1 MFGTDL
7 TRSTSGSSAASTRRD
22 DPSARLRESRTDLV
36 APTLQE
42 KARIFDLPSLV
53 SATRAPHDAP
63 NTAKL
68 GSETLNAISWASEGR
83 THLAAGTATVAMR
96 NRGRKDEMAHIEKRK
111 RYGKITYRA
120 RYSDPDGRERS
131 RVFARKGDAEKYLS
145 TIEVSKIR
153 GEWIDQ
159 ALGKTTFGDY
169 ATDWFAT
176 KSAAASTMANV
187 KGRLNKWA
195 RPFFG
200 DMPLARVQPT
210 HARAFKA
217 DLLGQ
222 ELAPSTVKAILL
234 TTGQV
239 FAQAVDDGLIV
250 RSPFAKV
257 PMPEDREHEEQ
268 HFLTVEQVELVAQAV
283 DDRYRAAIYLAAFGG
298 LRAGELWALELDRV
312 NVLAGTVE
320 VVASASEAGGWH
332 AGPTKTGKRRTI
344 VVPRF
349 LAVLLGQ
356 HIGRYPSSQY
366 VFTAAEGGPVHHRN
380 FRRRHF
386 VPAVARAELDGV
398 RFHDLRHT
406 AASLLIAAGRSLQ
419 EVKDQLGHSS
429 IRVTSDRYAHLY
441 PEARIAMAD
450 ALDTL
455 YREAVT
461 APARPRNEIASLP
474 DPNQGRR

>member
-1 MFGTDL
+1 
-7 TRSTSGSSAASTRRD
+7 
-22 DPSARLRESRTDLV
+22 
-36 APTLQE
+36 
-42 KARIFDLPSLV
+42 
-53 SATRAPHDAP
+53 
-63 NTAKL
+63 
-68 GSETLNAISWASEGR
+68 
-83 THLAAGTATVAMR
+83 
-96 NRGRKDEMAHIEKRK
+96 MAHVEKRT
-111 RYGKITYRA
+111 RNGKVTYRA
-120 RYSDPDGRERS
+120 RYVDPDGRERS
-131 RVFARKGDAEKYLS
+131 KVFPRKGDAEKYLS
-145 TIEVSKIR
+145 TVEVSKLR
-153 GEWIDQ
+153 GEWIDP
-159 ALGKTTFGDY
+159 ALGKTTFGEY
-169 ATDWFAT
+169 AADWFST
-176 KSAAASTMANV
+176 KSAAASTLANV
-187 KGRLNKWA
+187 KGRLDKWA

-200 DMPLARVQPT
+200 EMPLARVQPT

-222 ELAPSTVKAILL
+222 GLAPSTVKAVLL

-268 HFLTVEQVELVAQAV
+268 HFLTVEQVELVAENI

-312 NVLAGTVE
+312 NVLAASVE
-320 VVASASEAGGWH
+320 IVASASEAGGWH

-349 LAVLLGQ
+349 LAVMLGQ
-356 HIGRYPSSQY
+356 HVGRYPAERY
-366 VFTAAEGGPVHHRN
+366 VFTAAEGGPVRHRN
-380 FRRRHF
+380 FGRRHF
-386 VPAVARAELDGV
+386 VPAAARAELNGV

-441 PEARIAMAD
+441 PEARAAMAD
-450 ALDTL
+450 ALDAL
-455 YREAVT
+455 YRDATT
-461 APARPRNEIASLP
+461 ARSRPRIEIASLSNA
-474 DPNQGRR
+474 NQGRT